1 MIKVKNLSTNEI
13 TTVYN
18 VKTVEMNDVQI
29 IVAEP
34 QCPNPQGR
42 FFRNYPCMV
51 DGGEF
56 VTLES
61 KGQEVACKVLS
72 IAEGYELCE
81 KGKRG
86 KRVPKEESATE
97 PTTEPTTEA
106 TETTEATT
114 TEQQPEPTATEPRQA
129 TETADDDAALLL
141 RIIQRQKGGSVD
153 ENTVRRMIAE
163 ELAKYAQAEPK
174 KVQMAAKKATQKGE
188 EVYCEG
194 FKKIV
199 RNIRLGYNVYMYGPA
214 GSGKSH
220 TAEQVAEALGLDYYA
235 QTTIQFAHDVRGY
248 GDAGGNF
255 VDTPFYKAFSQGG
268 LYFQDEYDRSCAEA
282 AIVLNTA
289 LANGYYDFPVVG
301 RVKAHPNFR
310 FIAAGN
316 TLMQGADEEYVT
328 GQQLDASSV
337 DRFATFVKLDY
348 DRRIELRI
356 TNNDVELV
364 DFVGDLRQAI
374 TATGIKH
381 VVSYRASKYMADP
394 VVRAED
400 TLAEILTDCTL
411 KGLDRDAIRE
421 IYGRLNN
428 KSSQWAVA
436 MKEVAGE

>member
-51 DGGEF
+51 DGSEF

-61 KGQEVACKVLS
+61 KGQEIACKVLA

-86 KRVPKEESATE
+86 RTPQEQ
-97 PTTEPTTEA
+97 PTPA
-106 TETTEATT
+106 P
-114 TEQQPEPTATEPRQA
+114 QPEKNEEPAPQPAPTVTEPRQA
-129 TETADDDAALLL
+129 AETADDDAALLL

-153 ENTVRRMIAE
+153 ENEVRRIISE

-174 KVQMAAKKATQKGE
+174 KVQIAAKKATQRGE
-188 EVYCEG
+188 EVYCAG

-199 RNIRLGYNVYMYGPA
+199 RNVRLGYNVYMYGPA

-255 VDTPFYKAFSQGG
+255 VDTPFYKAFSEGG
-268 LYFQDEYDRSCAEA
+268 LYFQDEYDRSYAEA

-394 VVRAED
+394 EVRDED
-400 TLAEILTDCTL
+400 TLAEILSDCTL
-411 KGLDRDAIRE
+411 KGLERDAIRE

-428 KSSQWAVA
+428 KRSQWAVA

>member
-1 MIKVKNLSTNEI
+1 
-13 TTVYN
+13 
-18 VKTVEMNDVQI
+18 
-29 IVAEP
+29 
-34 QCPNPQGR
+34 
-42 FFRNYPCMV
+42 
-51 DGGEF
+51 
-56 VTLES
+56 
-61 KGQEVACKVLS
+61 
-72 IAEGYELCE
+72 
-81 KGKRG
+81 
-86 KRVPKEESATE
+86 
-97 PTTEPTTEA
+97 
-106 TETTEATT
+106 
-114 TEQQPEPTATEPRQA
+114 
-129 TETADDDAALLL
+129 
-141 RIIQRQKGGSVD
+141 
-153 ENTVRRMIAE
+153 
-163 ELAKYAQAEPK
+163 
-174 KVQMAAKKATQKGE
+174 MAAKKATQKGE

-255 VDTPFYKAFSQGG
+255 VNTPFFKAFSEGG
-268 LYFQDEYDRSCAEA
+268 LYFQDEYDRSYAEA

-337 DRFATFVKLDY
+337 DRFATFEKLDY

-394 VVRAED
+394 DVRAED

-428 KSSQWAVA
+428 KRSQWAVA

>member
-51 DGGEF
+51 DGSEF

-72 IAEGYELCE
+72 IADGYELCE

-97 PTTEPTTEA
+97 A
-106 TETTEATT
+106 TKTTEATT
-114 TEQQPEPTATEPRQA
+114 TEQQPEQTATEPQQA

-153 ENTVRRMIAE
+153 ENAVRRIIAD

-199 RNIRLGYNVYMYGPA
+199 RNIRLGYNVYMYGPT

-255 VDTPFYKAFSQGG
+255 VNTPFYKAFSEGG

-301 RVKAHPNFR
+301 CVKAHPNFR

-394 VVRAED
+394 VVRDED

-428 KSSQWAVA
+428 KSRRWAVA

>member
-1 MIKVKNLSTNEI
+1 MLKVQNISTGI
-13 TTVYN
+13 VTKVYN
-18 VKTVEMNDVQI
+18 IKLTDYNGESL

-34 QCPNPQGR
+34 QCPDPKGR
-42 FFRNYPCMV
+42 FFRNYPMIRGTERYIPLTSKEEEVMCRV
-51 DGGEF
+51 
-56 VTLES
+56 LEL
-61 KGQEVACKVLS
+61 AD
-72 IAEGYELCE
+72 GYELCE

-97 PTTEPTTEA
+97 QTTEPTTEA

-114 TEQQPEPTATEPRQA
+114 TEQQPEQTATEPRQA

-153 ENTVRRMIAE
+153 ENAVRRIIAE

-394 VVRAED
+394 DVRAED

-428 KSSQWAVA
+428 KRSQWAVA

>member
-1 MIKVKNLSTNEI
+1 MLKVKNLSTNEI

-97 PTTEPTTEA
+97 PTTEA
-106 TETTEATT
+106 TETTEAMT

-153 ENTVRRMIAE
+153 ENAVRRIIAE
-163 ELAKYAQAEPK
+163 ELEKYAQAEPK

-199 RNIRLGYNVYMYGPA
+199 RNIRLGYNVYMYGPT

>member
-61 KGQEVACKVLS
+61 KGQEVACKVLKL
-72 IAEGYELCE
+72 ADNYELCE

-97 PTTEPTTEA
+97 PATEA
-106 TETTEATT
+106 DDTTEATT
-114 TEQQPEPTATEPRQA
+114 TEQQSEPTATEPRQA

-153 ENTVRRMIAE
+153 ENAVRRIIAE

-188 EVYCEG
+188 EVYCAG

-199 RNIRLGYNVYMYGPA
+199 RNVRLGYNVYMYGPA

-301 RVKAHPNFR
+301 RVKAHQNFR

-337 DRFATFVKLDY
+337 DRFATFVKLGY

-394 VVRAED
+394 DVRAED

-421 IYGRLNN
+421 IYSRLNN
-428 KSSQWAVA
+428 KRSQWAVA

>member
-1 MIKVKNLSTNEI
+1 MIKVKNISTGII

-18 VKTVEMNDVQI
+18 VKTVEVNDVQI

-42 FFRNYPCMV
+42 FFRNYPCMI

-56 VTLES
+56 FTLES
-61 KGQEVACKVLS
+61 KGQEVACKVLKL
-72 IAEGYELCE
+72 ADGYELCE

-86 KRVPKEESATE
+86 KRVPKEEPATE
-97 PTTEPTTEA
+97 QATEA
-106 TETTEATT
+106 AETTEATT
-114 TEQQPEPTATEPRQA
+114 TEQQPTQTATEPRQE

-153 ENTVRRMIAE
+153 ENAVRRIIAE

-174 KVQMAAKKATQKGE
+174 KVQMAAKKATQKGD
-188 EVYCEG
+188 EVYCAG

-199 RNIRLGYNVYMYGPA
+199 RNVRLGYNVYMDGPA

-255 VDTPFYKAFSQGG
+255 VDTPFYKAFSEGG

-316 TLMQGADEEYVT
+316 TLMQGADEEYIT

-364 DFVGDLRQAI
+364 DFDGDLRQAI
-374 TATGIKH
+374 SATGIKH

-394 VVRAED
+394 DVRAED
-400 TLAEILTDCTL
+400 TLAEILSDCAL

-428 KSSQWAVA
+428 KRSQWAVA